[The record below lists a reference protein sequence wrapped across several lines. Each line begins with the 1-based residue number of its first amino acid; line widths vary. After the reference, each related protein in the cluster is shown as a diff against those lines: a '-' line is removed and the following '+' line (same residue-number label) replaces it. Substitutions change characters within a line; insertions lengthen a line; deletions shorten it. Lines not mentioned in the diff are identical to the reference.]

1 MTSRPPPFNGPSKR
15 SFAPFY
21 YMPPPSPFL
30 IFPSSIIFRIG
41 TYILP
46 ESALGPPLSGGSWS
60 HMARINPFPC
70 PRKVYVYLPLRLGL
84 GIQVVW
90 PSSPPYI
97 CPPRYRSPVLPQADA
112 LRPYPLTSALHCRM
126 GSVDPAVAV
135 RHIAP
140 RRDAL
145 LKLRATTAP
154 VLFPLVCLILYA

>member
-1 MTSRPPPFNGPSKR
+1 MYISPCDLGLVPVTPLPLVPSYPVPRHNGLSKR
-15 SFAPFY
+15 
-21 YMPPPSPFL
+21 
-30 IFPSSIIFRIG
+30 
-41 TYILP
+41 
-46 ESALGPPLSGGSWS
+46 GPV
-60 HMARINPFPC
+60 R
-70 PRKVYVYLPLRLGL
+70 
-84 GIQVVW
+84 
-90 PSSPPYI
+90 SPPYI